1 MKLDPVKV
9 ERLNYLL
16 QRNIEEIGITE
27 IKPDEVEIGKFCE
40 LIEDTNFEG
49 KIVHPGY
56 IMSFTNPIVQQIL
69 TKGGPEL
76 FSGLVKAFIHVGS
89 EVEYIKPILINKNYK
104 LKVGLSEPVEK
115 SGKKGSFCCISF
127 IFSVLDENNDIC
139 VIDNHNCFYKL

>member
-27 IKPDEVEIGKFCE
+27 IKPDEVEIRKFCE
-40 LIEDTNFEG
+40 VIEDTDFEG

-56 IMSFTNPIVQQIL
+56 IMSLTNPIVQQIL

-89 EVEYIKPILINKNYK
+89 EVEYFKPMIMQKKYKIK
-104 LKVGLSEPVEK
+104 VALSEPIEK
-115 SGKKGSFCCISF
+115 TGKKGSFCCISF
-127 IFSVLDENNDIC
+127 IFSVYDEDNELYTR
-139 VIDNHNCFYKL
+139 DNHICFYKL